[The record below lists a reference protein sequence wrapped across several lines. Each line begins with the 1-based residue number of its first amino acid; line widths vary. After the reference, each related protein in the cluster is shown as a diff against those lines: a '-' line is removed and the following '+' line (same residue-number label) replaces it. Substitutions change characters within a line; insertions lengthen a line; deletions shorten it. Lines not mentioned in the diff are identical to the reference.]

1 MISVKCPHCHVGL
14 KVDEGK
20 LPLDLTSFKCPKCK
34 QPIPVSLLQLGKQGL
49 DADQDTIL
57 VNPVSNGTGQLTVVG
72 DSATPEQIFPL
83 NEGIAIIGRKSNASN
98 ATIGIA
104 TADKS
109 MKTRKEGINIFFLT
123 IIVKTIR
130 YIIAI
135 TLKMERS

>member
-1 MISVKCPHCHVGL
+1 M
-14 KVDEGK
+14 
-20 LPLDLTSFKCPKCK
+20 
-34 QPIPVSLLQLGKQGL
+34 LQLGKQGL

-109 MKTRKEGINIFFLT
+109 MSREHIRIEVKKTRKEGINIFFLT